1 MKKGFL
7 LISSLF
13 VLSIMIII
21 VSFYLNGIL
30 QEVRVADIVDASPQT
45 YYLAEAGVQQAIW
58 KLQNDPVWK
67 TNFETDPAWSTTLTQ
82 NDTLIPG
89 GGWTVTVANQEA
101 ARASITATSTLA
113 VRDTQT
119 QRVVEVNVYK
129 ALNITP
135 LNTTSLFANRDITG
149 TGSEVAVS
157 DGGIFANDD
166 IDLSLFSTWS
176 TTGKAQAVDDVS
188 VSVSSSLTANEGV
201 YDSNNPP
208 IPETILMPAIDFDS
222 EDPNSYKSRAT
233 QVYTSQ
239 QFRDLLEDFPVTEL
253 SGITY
258 VTGNVFIKKGQ
269 TLTINGALVAD
280 GSFGIGNGF
289 SFETEPAVLTVNDMG
304 TSTPSG
310 LLSKKNITIG
320 GFNSEVDV
328 HGLVYAGD
336 TFTIKDG
343 ITQNVSTTLEGAVFA
358 EDINI
363 VISWQPTTVQL
374 NQIYINE
381 ALGEPLF
388 SQLLCID
395 HWEEEY

>member
-1 MKKGFL
+1 M
-7 LISSLF
+7 
-13 VLSIMIII
+13 
-21 VSFYLNGIL
+21 
-30 QEVRVADIVDASPQT
+30 
-45 YYLAEAGVQQAIW
+45 
-58 KLQNDPVWK
+58 
-67 TNFETDPAWSTTLTQ
+67 
-82 NDTLIPG
+82 
-89 GGWTVTVANQEA
+89 ANQEA

-135 LNTTSLFANRDITG
+135 FNTTSLFANNDIVG

-388 SQLLCID
+388 SQLLFIN